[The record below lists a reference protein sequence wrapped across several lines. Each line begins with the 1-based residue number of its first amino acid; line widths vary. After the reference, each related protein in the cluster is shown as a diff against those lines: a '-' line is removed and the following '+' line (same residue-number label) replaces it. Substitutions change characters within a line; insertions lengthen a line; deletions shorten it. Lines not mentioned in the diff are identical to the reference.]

1 MVSPLKLA
9 EDASSVTTT
18 TTTTTT
24 TRPPK
29 LASVAWHGIKLLV
42 LLLHGMY
49 LTQDYV
55 HKTVRIST
63 TTATTATVAAHHH
76 HHHHHR
82 VGNYIP
88 LSELVVGM
96 VQPTSSPRPLTLV
109 CPKSTVPLHIDDYDD
124 DSRVLESIPYP
135 HNDATNHHH
144 GDSTKTLPRILHL
157 MSKSPCVTSDIHN
170 NIHQWY
176 NRLQPFGYS
185 IVFHDEAAVDRLLYG
200 KTWPEF
206 PHLQLFLRN
215 CGVLT
220 GTTTTTVIKTKV
232 WKYLVLWEYGG
243 VYTDLDTVPG
253 EWLWNGTTTI
263 PSSSSSSTLGW
274 LDPTTSSIV
283 DAWLLPTRDTGHA
296 APYFMVARP
305 KHPLFYF
312 AVLQTLFLL
321 GEVKHG
327 VPSQNDNVVASVT
340 GMRILQSALQHFRQL
355 QNRDWYKPDHYDP
368 TLSPGIYVGM
378 NNRSVTVDATPATTE
393 YYVRHNRTTTSSR
406 SEQEEEKGRA
416 ALLGDVS
423 CLERLHSH
431 AWQQQQ
437 QQQQPHTWNHNQSN
451 LVVPTTP
458 TRSYYVPPPK

>member
-18 TTTTTT
+18 TTTT
-24 TRPPK
+24 RPPK
-29 LASVAWHGIKLLV
+29 LASVAWHGITLLV

-76 HHHHHR
+76 HR

-88 LSELVVGM
+88 LSELVVGA
-96 VQPTSSPRPLTLV
+96 VQPTSSPRPSNLV
-109 CPKSTVPLHIDDYDD
+109 CPESTVPLRIDEYD
-124 DSRVLESIPYP
+124 DSRVLESIPNP
-135 HNDATNHHH
+135 HNNATNHHH
-144 GDSTKTLPRILHL
+144 GDSTTTIPRILHL
-157 MSKSPCVTSDIHN
+157 MSKSPCVSSDIQD
-170 NIHQWY
+170 NIHQWH
-176 NRLQPFGYS
+176 NRLTPFGYS
-185 IVFHDEAAVDRLLYG
+185 IVFHDEAAVERLLHG

-220 GTTTTTVIKTKV
+220 GSSPTTTIVKANV

-253 EWLWNGTTTI
+253 EWLWNGTTTT
-263 PSSSSSSTLGW
+263 PSSTSSSSSTLGW

-312 AVLQTLFLL
+312 AVLRTLFLL

-327 VPSQNDNVVASVT
+327 VSSQNDNVMASVT
-340 GMRILQSALQHFRQL
+340 GISVLQSALQHFRQL

-393 YYVRHNRTTTSSR
+393 YFVRHNNKSTTTTSR
-406 SEQEEEKGRA
+406 SEHEEEEEEKDEP
-416 ALLGDVS
+416 L
-423 CLERLHSH
+423 
-431 AWQQQQ
+431 
-437 QQQQPHTWNHNQSN
+437 
-451 LVVPTTP
+451 
-458 TRSYYVPPPK
+458 Y